1 MLIFPTFTAS
11 NFYFFQFFF
20 SQLLIIFTFARK
32 CGRPIGREK
41 GNGCESRAVPL
52 LYTFIYLLKSVRW
65 SRGAKVDFIV
75 KNFRLLRTERR
86 RNATMLDREPT
97 REGF

>member
-52 LYTFIYLLKSVRW
+52 LYAFIDLLKSVCR
-65 SRGAKVDFIV
+65 SVVAKVRFV
-75 KNFRLLRTERR
+75 LKVFRHLHTKRR